1 MKFLSHR
8 SFTDTASGA
17 LTRRNT
23 LTRDDLLPMAAVCA
37 VAALGAALAGCHP
50 TGNPVGDALCA
61 GVLAAFTT
69 WMAATASWWAL
80 TLAGAVTAVAGGGAW
95 PALLFGLAAAGIGL
109 WIGDR
114 RASLPAVRCASAA
127 LTVQG
132 LVRLPMQQFFG
143 ASALVAAVVTTFLI
157 AVGLQRRRRRARRR
171 IVTGVLVFAGV
182 GLLAAVGFAL
192 SAVGS
197 RGDIETG
204 YRGLVDGLE
213 QLEEGEPAL
222 AAATLHR
229 TATALASASDGIDA
243 AWVQPARLVP
253 VVAQHQQA
261 LAELTSRA
269 AVSAEAAADALDVV
283 DFDALTIQGGRIDVD
298 AVALL
303 EGPLDRLQRAV
314 GELRD
319 ALQRA
324 DSPWLVAPVA
334 ERLDEYRGRADDA
347 ARQAGNAHAAAV
359 AGPALLGSDGPRSYF
374 IGFASP
380 AEARG
385 LIGLMGNYAVITIDG
400 GVIERTAFGR
410 INDLGNQLALSPFT
424 LQASDEFHAR
434 YGPYGAG
441 RSDTEA
447 ASRSFWSNVTM
458 SPDMPSV
465 GPLVAQLWVSS
476 GGEPVDGV
484 IILDPAA
491 LAGLLEA
498 TGPVV
503 VPGLE
508 QPLSA
513 DNVEQFLLLD
523 QYALD
528 TPERRDLLEDVAAAT
543 LDAVLGGSL
552 PGPRELAS
560 ALSPA
565 ATGGHLLM
573 WVERPDEQEF
583 MHVVGIDGALPPLAG
598 RDGVVVVNNNATAN
612 KIDSFLRRTVQYDA
626 SFDATSGTV
635 TGTATITLT
644 NTAPSS
650 GYPDYVIGSEFLDLP
665 LGTNRT
671 LLSIYTPL
679 EQVGTE
685 LDGETVG
692 LSRSTELGWH
702 VFSLQL
708 DLAPGE
714 TRTLVVQL
722 RGVITSPDYELVL
735 RPQPLAIDERV
746 AITVVGDADVRF
758 NDALTRRVVVSTTG
772 ATALR

>member
-1 MKFLSHR
+1 MKFGAHQTS
-8 SFTDTASGA
+8 TQTAAGA
-17 LTRRNT
+17 RTRRNT
-23 LTRDDLLPMAAVCA
+23 LTRDDLLPMAAVSA
-37 VAALGAALAGCHP
+37 AAALGAALAGCQP
-50 TGNPVGDALCA
+50 TGNVVGDALCA
-61 GVLAAFTT
+61 GALAAFTT

-80 TLAGAVTAVAGGGAW
+80 TLAGAVTAIAGGGAW
-95 PALLFGLAAAGIGL
+95 APLLLGLAAAGLGL

-132 LVRLPMQQFFG
+132 LVRLPTQQFFG
-143 ASALVAAVVTTFLI
+143 ASALIAAAVTTFLI
-157 AVGLQRRRRRARRR
+157 AVGLLRRRRRARRR
-171 IVTGVLVFAGV
+171 IVAGVLVFAGL

-197 RGDIETG
+197 RGNIETG
-204 YRGLVDGLE
+204 YRGLLDGLD
-213 QLEEGEPAL
+213 QLQEGEPAL

-229 TATALASASDGIDA
+229 TASALDDASAGLDA
-243 AWVQPARLVP
+243 PWVQPARLVP
-253 VVAQHQQA
+253 IVAQHQQA
-261 LAELTSRA
+261 LAELMGRA

-303 EGPLDRLQRAV
+303 EGPLDRLQQAV
-314 GELRD
+314 GELQR

-324 DSPWLVAPVA
+324 DSPWLVAPLA
-334 ERLDEYRGRADDA
+334 ERLDEYGGRADDVV
-347 ARQAGNAHAAAV
+347 RQASNAHAAAV
-359 AGPALLGSDGPRSYF
+359 AGPAMLGSEAPRRYF

-385 LIGLMGNYAVITIDG
+385 LVGLMGNYAVITIDD
-400 GVIERTAFGR
+400 GVIERSEFGR
-410 INDLGNQLALSPFT
+410 INDLGNQLALTPFT
-424 LQASDEFHAR
+424 LQATDEFHAR

-441 RSDTEA
+441 RSDTEP

-465 GPLVAQLWVSS
+465 GPLVAQLWSAT

-491 LAGLLEA
+491 LAGLLQA
-498 TGPVV
+498 TGPVI

-565 ATGGHLLM
+565 AAGGHLLM
-573 WVERPDEQEF
+573 WVERSDEQEF
-583 MHVVGIDGALPPLAG
+583 MHLVGIDGALPSLAG
-598 RDGVVVVNNNATAN
+598 RDGLAVVNNNATAN

-626 SFDATSGTV
+626 SFDAADGTV
-635 TGTATITLT
+635 TATATITLT

-650 GYPDYVIGSEFLDLP
+650 GYPDYVIGSEFIDVP

-671 LLSIYTPL
+671 LLSIYSPL
-679 EQVGTE
+679 QQVGTE
-685 LDGETVG
+685 LDGDTVG
-692 LSRSTELGWH
+692 LSRSSELGWN
-702 VFSLQL
+702 VYSLPL

-722 RGVITSPDYELVL
+722 RGTITSPDYELVL
-735 RPQPLAIDERV
+735 RPQPLPIEERV
-746 AITVVGDADVRF
+746 AITVTGDTDVSF
-758 NDALTRRVVVSTTG
+758 NDALTRRVVVSASG
-772 ATALR
+772 ATAVR